1 MSENHIEPVHIEIG
15 DDILAVRRH
24 LHQYPELGFKEFET
38 TKYLRGLLTD
48 HGIEVLDTDLKTG
61 LVAEIKG
68 EHPGPRVA
76 VRADIDGLP
85 IVEATGS
92 PYTSKNEG
100 VMMGCGHDV
109 HASGL
114 LAAAYWLANHRDR
127 IHGSVVIL
135 FQPSEE
141 TSEGAQYVI
150 RVGAL
155 GKIDAIIGTHN
166 NPDYKPGQIA
176 VGETPM
182 MAGCVRFHVTFNA
195 DGTHG
200 AYPEAGTGPIE
211 ALSSSILSLQTIVSR
226 NIAPFRPVVLSV
238 TEIHGG
244 DVWNVVPA
252 HAGFTGTVR
261 YFYEDD
267 GKLVKRR
274 FREVVESTAAAYG
287 ITADI
292 DYDTV
297 AGPLVSDKHLAQV
310 VAKDVPGY
318 ADLQPIH
325 PSMGGEDF
333 YNYTTLAP
341 MVFSFIGSNGEPGH
355 HNLHSPE
362 FVALDGAIEPTA
374 EFYVNAALRVA
385 DELGQ

>member
-38 TKYLRGLLTD
+38 TKYLRDLLAG
-48 HGIEVLDTDLKTG
+48 HGIEVLDTDLETG

-76 VRADIDGLP
+76 MRADIDGLP

-109 HASGL
+109 HSSGL
-114 LAAAYWLANHRDR
+114 LAAAFWLADHRDR

-195 DGTHG
+195 EGTHG

-211 ALSSSILSLQTIVSR
+211 ALSSSILALQTIVSR

-267 GKLVKRR
+267 GKLVERR
-274 FREVVESTAAAYG
+274 FHEVVESTAAAYG

-297 AGPLVSDKHLAQV
+297 AGPLVSDRHLAEV

-341 MVFSFIGSNGEPGH
+341 MVFAFIGSNGTPGH

-362 FVALDGAIEPTA
+362 FVAFDGAIETTA
-374 EFYVNAALRVA
+374 EFYANAALRVA
-385 DELGQ
+385 DELER